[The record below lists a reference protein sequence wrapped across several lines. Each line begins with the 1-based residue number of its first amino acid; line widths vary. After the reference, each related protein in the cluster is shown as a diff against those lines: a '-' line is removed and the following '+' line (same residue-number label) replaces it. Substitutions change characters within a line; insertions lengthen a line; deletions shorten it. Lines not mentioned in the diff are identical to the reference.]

1 MTQNQIPDTAP
12 MTETGENVTPEHPV
26 YQPPSDPQER
36 DALDASVDGTSA
48 VHYGANDPALYE
60 TQDEEDRES

>member
-1 MTQNQIPDTAP
+1 MTKEPQPETAP
-12 MTETGENVTPEHPV
+12 MTETGEAVTPDHPV
-26 YQPPSDPQER
+26 YQPPSDAKER

-60 TQDEEDRES
+60 NQDSQENES

>member
-1 MTQNQIPDTAP
+1 MTREPQPDVAP
-12 MTETGENVTPEHPV
+12 MTETGEAVTPDHPV

-60 TQDEEDRES
+60 HQDGGENGS

>member
-1 MTQNQIPDTAP
+1 MTKEPQPDTAP
-12 MTETGENVTPEHPV
+12 MTETGEAVTPDHPV
-26 YQPPSDPQER
+26 YQPPSDVKER

-60 TQDEEDRES
+60 HQDGQEKES